1 MKNILWDKDKNEKL
15 ILERDISF
23 EEISQMIMDE
33 KYIDI
38 IENPVREGQLYFVVE
53 IRDYSWIVPFLID
66 KDENIVL
73 KTAFPSR
80 KYYRKYKGEE
90 NEERL

>member
-1 MKNILWDKDKNEKL
+1 MKNIIWDKEKNEKL

-38 IENPVREGQLYFVVE
+38 IENPVRKGQFYFVIE
-53 IRDYSWIVPFLID
+53 MREYIWIIPFLVD
-66 KDENIVL
+66 DTENIVL

-80 KYYRKYKGEE
+80 KYHKKYKGE
-90 NEERL
+90 